1 MRIAKASLLTNFFNE
16 TLDFYQTKLG
26 FTIKNQTAT
35 TFEIE
40 IGKDLIEFTE
50 SHLEEDPFYHFAF
63 DIPAGSFE
71 EAKQWLQRKVDLST
85 EGGNDQITFDILD
98 SSSVY
103 FEDPSGNIVEFIERR
118 KTNPKSDVEFSAKS
132 IQGISEMSFIVD
144 EKLEVANELLNYDVK
159 GMFNSE
165 VKADGL
171 SFMTDQ
177 ENKVFILLV
186 NPGRKWLFS
195 EKKSKMFEQE
205 IVLDSGLILKIDN
218 ENNVSIK
225 EEQWII

>member
-1 MRIAKASLLTNFFNE
+1 MEIVKTRLLTNFFNE

-35 TFEIE
+35 TFEVK

-50 SHLEEDPFYHFAF
+50 SHLEEAPFYHFAF

-132 IQGISEMSFIVD
+132 IQGVSEMSFIVD
-144 EKLEVANELLNYDVK
+144 EKLEVANELLNYDIK

-205 IVLDSGLILKIDN
+205 IVLDSGLVLKIDN
-218 ENNVSIK
+218 ENNVSLK
-225 EEQWII
+225 EEQ

>member
-1 MRIAKASLLTNFFNE
+1 MEIVKARLLTNFFNE

-35 TFEIE
+35 TFEVE

-50 SHLEEDPFYHFAF
+50 SHLEEAPFYHFAF

-103 FEDPSGNIVEFIERR
+103 FEDSSGNIVEFIERR

-144 EKLEVANELLNYDVK
+144 EKLEVANEVLNYDIK

-165 VKADGL
+165 VKIDGL

-195 EKKSKMFEQE
+195 EKKSKIFEQE
-205 IVLDSGLILKIDN
+205 IILDSGLILKIDS
-218 ENNVSIK
+218 ENNVILK
-225 EEQWII
+225 NNL

>member
-35 TFEIE
+35 TFEVK
-40 IGKDLIEFTE
+40 IGRDLIEFTE
-50 SHLEEDPFYHFAF
+50 SHLEEAPFYHFAF

-132 IQGISEMSFIVD
+132 IQGVSEMSFIVD
-144 EKLEVANELLNYDVK
+144 EKLEVANELLNYDIK

-218 ENNVSIK
+218 ENNVILK
-225 EEQWII
+225 NNL

>member
-1 MRIAKASLLTNFFNE
+1 MRIAKVSLLTNFFNE

-26 FTIKNQTAT
+26 FTVKNQTAT
-35 TFEIE
+35 TFEVK

-50 SHLEEDPFYHFAF
+50 SHLEEAPFYHFAF

-103 FEDPSGNIVEFIERR
+103 FEDSSGNIVEFIERR

-144 EKLEVANELLNYDVK
+144 KKLEVANELLNYDIK

-195 EKKSKMFEQE
+195 EKKSKIFEQE
-205 IVLDSGLILKIDN
+205 IILDSGLILKIDS
-218 ENNVSIK
+218 ENNVSLK
-225 EEQWII
+225 EEV

>member
-1 MRIAKASLLTNFFNE
+1 MEIVKARLLTNFFNE

-35 TFEIE
+35 TFEVK

-50 SHLEEDPFYHFAF
+50 SHLEEAPFYHFAF

-118 KTNPKSDVEFSAKS
+118 KTNLKSDVEFSAKS

-144 EKLEVANELLNYDVK
+144 KKLEVANELLNYDIK

-218 ENNVSIK
+218 ENNVILK
-225 EEQWII
+225 NNL

>member
-1 MRIAKASLLTNFFNE
+1 MEIVKARLLTNFFNE

-35 TFEIE
+35 TFEVK

-50 SHLEEDPFYHFAF
+50 SHLEEAPFYHFAF

-118 KTNPKSDVEFSAKS
+118 KTNLKSDVEFSAKS

-144 EKLEVANELLNYDVK
+144 KKLEVANELLNYDIK

-218 ENNVSIK
+218 KNNVILK
-225 EEQWII
+225 NNL

>member
-1 MRIAKASLLTNFFNE
+1 MRIAKARLLTNFFNE

-35 TFEIE
+35 TFEVK

-50 SHLEEDPFYHFAF
+50 SHLEEAPFYHFAF

-103 FEDPSGNIVEFIERR
+103 FEDPSGNIVEFIESR

-144 EKLEVANELLNYDVK
+144 KKLEVANELLNYDIK

-186 NPGRKWLFS
+186 NSGRKWLFS

-205 IVLDSGLILKIDN
+205 IVLDSGLVLKIDR
-218 ENNVSIK
+218 ENNVSFK
-225 EEQWII
+225 EAVQ

>member
-35 TFEIE
+35 TFEVK

-50 SHLEEDPFYHFAF
+50 SHLEEAPFYHFAF

-144 EKLEVANELLNYDVK
+144 KKLEVANELLNYDIK

-205 IVLDSGLILKIDN
+205 IVLDSGLVLKIDR
-218 ENNVSIK
+218 ENNVSFK
-225 EEQWII
+225 EAVQ

>member
-1 MRIAKASLLTNFFNE
+1 MRIAKARLLTNFFNE

-35 TFEIE
+35 TFEVK

-50 SHLEEDPFYHFAF
+50 SHLEEAPFYHFAF

-144 EKLEVANELLNYDVK
+144 KKLEVANELLNYDIK

-186 NPGRKWLFS
+186 NSGRKWLFS

-205 IVLDSGLILKIDN
+205 IVLDSGLVLKIDR
-218 ENNVSIK
+218 ENNVSFK
-225 EEQWII
+225 EAVQ

>member
-1 MRIAKASLLTNFFNE
+1 MEIVKARLLTNFFNE

-35 TFEIE
+35 TFEVE

-50 SHLEEDPFYHFAF
+50 SHLEEAPFYHFAF

-118 KTNPKSDVEFSAKS
+118 KTNPKSNVEFSAKS

-144 EKLEVANELLNYDVK
+144 EKLEVANDLLNYGIR
-159 GMFNSE
+159 GMFNSG

-205 IVLDSGLILKIDN
+205 IVLDSGLILKIDR
-218 ENNVSIK
+218 ENNVSFK
-225 EEQWII
+225 EEVQ